1 MGMFINQLGGILS
14 QHINVSNYHNIYVKY
29 LTIFHVN
36 YASIKLKLA
45 IKKTQNFAICSIM
58 DGLGWQ

>member
-14 QHINVSNYHNIYVKY
+14 QHINISNYHNIYFKY
-29 LTIFHVN
+29 LTIFRVS
-36 YASIKLKLA
+36 YVSIKLKLA

-58 DGLGWQ
+58 DGLGRH